1 MANSLVETSFGYC
14 EVGDDKG
21 FFSSN
26 ERKWVNHMRKLAAN
40 YPNKCKI
47 IEQPEDNDGYIYCK
61 LPTSWLYVRP
71 PVKREMTKEQRV
83 LAAERL
89 RKAREANKDD

>member
-1 MANSLVETSFGYC
+1 MAAANREVETSFGYC
-14 EVGDDKG
+14 ELGKG

-26 ERKWVNHMRKLAAN
+26 ERRWITHIRKLSEKH
-40 YPNKCKI
+40 PDECVILK
-47 IEQPEDNDGYIYCK
+47 EPETNGGHIYAK
-61 LPTSWLYVRP
+61 MPTSWLYVRP
-71 PVKREMTKEQRV
+71 PVKREMTEEQRV